1 MRCLNDVRRNALF
14 QRFFD
19 DRRIVRVQEHVALT
33 FVQIGFVLGAGRFFN
48 AVRVVQQHAE
58 IANAP
63 DAGF

>member
-1 MRCLNDVRRNALF
+1 MGGFNHVLRNALF
-14 QRFFD
+14 EGFFNH
-19 DRRIVRVQEHVALT
+19 RRIVRVQEHVALT
-33 FVQIGFVLGAGRFFN
+33 LVQIGFMLGAGCFLD